1 METVVE
7 VLKNIGF
14 VIEGALF
21 LSLAFMVFWFKT
33 KYEGANL
40 RVLLTEK
47 DNPAVAVSLCG
58 FLLGCI
64 IAYTGSVAFE
74 GGTFS
79 AHINSIA
86 KYSIIILVLQVVA
99 DFIGDKLIFHEF
111 AYKDEI
117 VEKRNTAVAVG
128 KGAVSVA
135 TGFIL
140 AGAFSV
146 PYHAIWWRSI
156 VWFVIGQILLIAIA
170 KAYQVILTPYN
181 DMEEIKNQNL
191 AAGFALSG
199 VLIAVGYTV
208 GHAIEGEFTS
218 WFIDLLG
225 VVLYIVFSL
234 ILLWLMRVFTDK
246 IILPQVSI
254 NDEIAKDKNV
264 GAGFIEGTI
273 YILTAMIIAFF
284 LT

>member
-1 METVVE
+1 METVIE

-14 VIEGALF
+14 VIEGTLF

-47 DNPAVAVSLCG
+47 DNPAVAISLSG
-58 FLLGCI
+58 FLFGCI
-64 IAYTGSVAFE
+64 IAYTGSISVT
-74 GGTFS
+74 GTSFWG
-79 AHINSIA
+79 HINDVA

-99 DFIGDKLIFHEF
+99 DFIGDRLIFHAF

-117 VEKRNTAVAVG
+117 VEKKNTAVAVG

-146 PYHAIWWRSI
+146 PGYAIWLPI
-156 VWFVIGQILLIAIA
+156 VWFVIGQLLLIAIA
-170 KAYQVILTPYN
+170 KVYQIMLTPYN
-181 DMEEIKNQNL
+181 DMEEIKNRNL

-199 VLIAVGYTV
+199 VIVAVGYTV

-218 WFIDLLG
+218 WHIDLIG
-225 VVLYIVFSL
+225 VILYIVFSL
-234 ILLWLMRVFTDK
+234 ILLWLMRLFTDK
-246 IILPQVSI
+246 VILPQVSI
-254 NDEIAKDKNV
+254 NDEIAKDKNI

-273 YILTAMIIAFF
+273 YILTAIIIAFF